1 MADVYAVSL
10 ALTSKL
16 HVCNDFRLYILG
28 GISEIAGLV
37 CIESR
42 VYVLA
47 LKLQTLIVNLAESR
61 GPGVTV
67 QPCRGLTGCLGN
79 LVVQIVDDLE

>member
-1 MADVYAVSL
+1 MADIYTVSL

-16 HVCNDFRLYILG
+16 CKYFRLYILG

-47 LKLQTLIVNLAESR
+47 LKLQILIVNLAESR

-67 QPCRGLTGCLGN
+67 QLCRGLTGCLGN